1 MTRILIV
8 EDDPINAEVAS
19 IICEAAGYQIALATN
34 GVEALEQLSTAAF
47 DLVLTDV
54 IMPRMDG
61 VELTRRIRAADAPYA
76 RLPIVGL
83 TAQAGH
89 SDVAHMLEAG
99 MTRVLTKPFR
109 SRALSDLLDTLT
121 SRPAEVPETQA

>member
-34 GVEALEQLSTAAF
+34 GVEALEQLSRSDF

-54 IMPRMDG
+54 VMPTMGG
-61 VELTRRIRAADAPYA
+61 VELTRRIRAADRPYA

-83 TAQAGH
+83 TAQAGQ

-99 MTRVLTKPFR
+99 MDQVLTKPFR
-109 SRALSDLLDTLT
+109 SRALSDLLNRLVGGPTEA
-121 SRPAEVPETQA
+121 RVNP